1 MMNPPLPGRGDQE
14 LATDY
19 ALLITT
25 GGMR

>member
-1 MMNPPLPGRGDQE
+1 MMNPPLPERGDQE

-25 GGMR
+25 RGMR

>member
-1 MMNPPLPGRGDQE
+1 MMNPPLPERGDQE
-14 LATDY
+14 LAADY